1 MRKVL
6 TAIIL
11 ILVVVLVGFT
21 MIKGINIGKLQVPSI
36 AQLKEK
42 NEDLDTTVKN
52 ATKLAST
59 DYQQKVDELNTALK
73 KLQTEK
79 TNYEDL
85 VNVSTESEIQAANKT
100 YNTIEF
106 LFVRIENHAK
116 SEGVTIKMEVT
127 RSSSGEADTY
137 DLNFTATGTYTGIE
151 EFITAIEDDSK
162 LGFKIEDFSMLAK
175 NTDGNEV
182 EATFVCK
189 NIIIKGVSSSTTSPS
204 TSGTTQVDT
213 TGTSNSTN
221 STSSNNTNDGNT
233 NSSTNS
239 ASNEAKSANNTNE

>member
-59 DYQQKVDELNTALK
+59 DYQQKVDELNTDLK

-79 TNYEDL
+79 TNYENL

-162 LGFKIEDFSMLAK
+162 LGFKIEEFSMLAK

-189 NIIIKGVSSSTTSPS
+189 NIIIKGVSSSTTS
-204 TSGTTQVDT
+204 SGTTQVDT
-213 TGTSNSTN
+213 TGTANSTN
-221 STSSNNTNDGNT
+221 TTSSNNTNDRNT
-233 NSSTNS
+233 NSSANS
-239 ASNEAKSANNTNE
+239 ESSGARSSNSTNE